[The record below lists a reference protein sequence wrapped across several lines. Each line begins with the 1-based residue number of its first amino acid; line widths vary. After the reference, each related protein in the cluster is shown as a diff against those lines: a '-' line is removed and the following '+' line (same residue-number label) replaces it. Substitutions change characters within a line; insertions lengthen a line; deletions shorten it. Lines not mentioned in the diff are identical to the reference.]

1 MDMVAAIESEKE
13 TENPGNYLACNLSS
27 NWQVNGNNL
36 TNTSVEMI
44 SMNNSTVEPSACSA
58 ASMVDSFC
66 PQNWDQQANSET
78 LSNLDSVRANL
89 GWNPNQILRSGVFLP
104 AVPGMIHQSL
114 PHFPADSAFIQRAA
128 RFSSFSGGNFGEM
141 MNSFTV
147 PDPLNPYSHTFALM
161 QGPHEIFR
169 GNGYEMNLAEAS
181 KEASFPVE
189 YGTEM
194 SPLQNEKRCG
204 NFLRSQDEVKNAVDI
219 LRNESG
225 MDEFNNRDPI
235 EKFEDAAVE
244 SSGQGLGSKKRKR
257 IAQNEKKEAP
267 QPFVETEKDHVESKP
282 KGDQDPAS
290 SSKPVGKQGKQG
302 SQGSDIPKEEYIH
315 VRARRGQATNSHSL
329 AERVRRE
336 KISERMKYL
345 QDLVPGCSKVTGKA
359 VMLDEIINYVQSLQ
373 RQVEFLSMKL
383 ATVNPRL
390 EFNIEAF
397 LAKDVHQPR
406 TGLPSSLT
414 IPPDMNLLYP
424 PLHPSQPT
432 IIQSGIPA
440 LGNSSDALRRAINL
454 RSTAVGEEFKEPS
467 SQQVP
472 NAWEDELHNVVQKG
486 FNSSPTIDEQDL
498 SDSPPL
504 HMKAET

>member
-1 MDMVAAIESEKE
+1 MDMVTNTESEKE

-27 NWQVNGNNL
+27 NWQVSGNNI

-44 SMNNSTVEPSACSA
+44 PMNNSMVESSACSA
-58 ASMVDSFC
+58 ASMINSFC
-66 PQNWDQQANSET
+66 PQNWDQHANSET
-78 LSNLDSVRANL
+78 LSNLESVRANL
-89 GWNPNQILRSGVFLP
+89 GWNPNQILRRGVFLP

-114 PHFPADSAFIQRAA
+114 PHFPADSAFIDRAA
-128 RFSSFSGGNFGEM
+128 RFSSFSGGNVGEM

-147 PDPLNPYSHTFALM
+147 LDPLNPYSHTFASM
-161 QGPHEIFR
+161 QGPHENFR
-169 GNGYEMNLAEAS
+169 GNGYEMNIAEAS
-181 KEASFPVE
+181 KEASFPIE
-189 YGTEM
+189 HGTEV
-194 SPLQNEKRCG
+194 SPLQNGKRCG
-204 NFLRSQDEVKNAVDI
+204 NYLQYQDEVKNAVDAS
-219 LRNESG
+219 RNESNVA
-225 MDEFNNRDPI
+225 DFNNGDPL
-235 EKFEDAAVE
+235 EKFEGAAVE

-267 QPFVETEKDHVESKP
+267 HPCIETDKEHAESKP

-290 SSKPVGKQGKQG
+290 SSKPAGKHGKQG
-302 SQGSDIPKEEYIH
+302 SQGSDMPKEEYIH

-390 EFNIEAF
+390 DFNIEAF
-397 LAKDVHQPR
+397 LTKDILQPR
-406 TGLPSSLT
+406 LPSPLAF
-414 IPPDMNLLYP
+414 PPDMNIACP
-424 PLHPSQPT
+424 PLHPSQT
-432 IIQSGIPA
+432 ALIQSGIPG
-440 LGNSSDALRRAINL
+440 LGNSSDALRRSINL
-454 RSTAVGEEFKEPS
+454 RSTAFGEEFKEPS

-472 NAWEDELHNVVQKG
+472 NTWEDELHNVVQMG

-498 SDSPPL
+498 SDSLPL
-504 HMKAET
+504 MHMKAET